1 MSPEEPGQ
9 DPENPPLLPFSQL
22 YPDLF
27 AHLTPDQA
35 QAIDRSL
42 SSSRLEGHHHTR
54 ADVADL
60 IAAVTGRI
68 SVDEYKRALM

>member
-35 QAIDRSL
+35 QPS
-42 SSSRLEGHHHTR
+42 
-54 ADVADL
+54 
-60 IAAVTGRI
+60 TGR
-68 SVDEYKRALM
+68 SPAAASRATTTPAPTSRTSSPPSPGGSAWTTTKEP